1 MPTLHDKIFGCLA
14 ASRIASSM
22 GAVVEGWSPER
33 IDETYG
39 RVDQLYSYKHYVNR
53 GIDWARQPGTTE
65 DGIERQKL
73 QCKAIIA
80 KGDRITAEDLYKVI
94 AESTDLEDMRFMT
107 QPEDMQVAGW
117 IKAGVPAGA
126 VGSLTTWQGCNFNR
140 GCQAIGLINA
150 GDPDGAVRDV
160 HDIGRLYFPAFDP
173 SLEWAGIYVGAIA
186 EALKPTAT
194 LQSVIDTGLAL
205 APRPEYRT
213 EMERALEIAARFAEY
228 KPFRAEFYKY
238 YNGIGIPYAA
248 AKSNE
253 TVSKAFAVVA
263 FRKGDPR
270 HSLLDG
276 CNFGRDT
283 DCLAASAGGL
293 AGALNGSASLPA
305 EWIEQID
312 VATAN
317 TPYTAVPCTIRE
329 HADGIYAALQ
339 KRAGRMHELCAVIE
353 QRQMAA
359 A

>member
-1 MPTLHDKIFGCLA
+1 MVSLQDKIFGCLA

-22 GAVVEGWSPER
+22 GAAVEGWSPER

-39 RVDQLYSYKHYVNR
+39 KVDRLYSYKHYVQR
-53 GIDWARQPGTTE
+53 GIDWQRMPGTTE

-73 QCKAIIA
+73 QCKAIIT
-80 KGDRITAEDLYKVI
+80 KGGRITADDLYQVI
-94 AESTDLEDMRFMT
+94 AESCDLENMRYMT

-117 IKAGVPAGA
+117 IKAGVPPTV
-126 VGSLTTWQGCNFNR
+126 VGSMTTWQGCNFNR

-150 GDPDGAVRDV
+150 GDPEGAARDV
-160 HDIGRLYFPAFDP
+160 RDIGRLYFPAFDP
-173 SLEWAGIYVGAIA
+173 SLEWAGIYVAAIA
-186 EALKPTAT
+186 EALRPGAT
-194 LQSVIDTGLAL
+194 VESAIAAGLVFA
-205 APRPEYRT
+205 RPEYRT
-213 EMERALEIAARFAEY
+213 EIERALEIAARFDDFRS
-228 KPFRAEFYKY
+228 FRAEFYKY

-270 HSLLDG
+270 RSLLDG

-293 AGALNGSASLPA
+293 AGALNGSAGLPA